1 MESLTSENNVFV
13 KIIWLQSREAM
24 SRHEPTVFEL
34 TGLADEIAIQSVV
47 KLTVVNSQKGE
58 PECEHCGAGLC
69 DDCVQ
74 YLLDIEEYMILEN
87 LVKEAEQEKVMK
99 KKRESEADLDSG
111 FQRYQVPKEAGKRTR
126 YSALRPSR

>member
-1 MESLTSENNVFV
+1 
-13 KIIWLQSREAM
+13 M

-74 YLLDIEEYMILEN
+74 YLLDIEEYVTLEI
-87 LVKEAEQEKVMK
+87 LVKEVEQEKVMK
-99 KKRESEADLDSG
+99 KKTRIRSSLGFWIPEVSG
-111 FQRYQVPKEAGKRTR
+111 T
-126 YSALRPSR
+126 